1 MPTVFLMVA
10 KVAIVV
16 TLVKVIAA
24 KINLVIEGATAFI
37 VAILSSIGVW
47 YYYIATTETAITM
60 AMIMLL
66 VEVAIGAT
74 IGYKLLPSS
83 VKDFDLKNLR
93 GETLN
98 RKPGEIAG
106 RGY

>member
-1 MPTVFLMVA
+1 MPTVLIMIA

-16 TLVKVIAA
+16 TLIKVMAA
-24 KINLVIEGATAFI
+24 KFNLVVSGVWALI
-37 VAILSSIGVW
+37 VAILSSVGVW

-74 IGYKLLPSS
+74 MGYKLLPES
-83 VKDFDLKNLR
+83 VKSFDLKNLR
-93 GETLN
+93 GDVLN
-98 RKPGEIAG
+98 RKVGG
-106 RGY
+106 GHY

>member
-1 MPTVFLMVA
+1 MIA

-16 TLVKVIAA
+16 TFLKVVAA
-24 KINLVIEGATAFI
+24 KFNLVVTGVFALI

-93 GETLN
+93 GEVLN
-98 RKPGEIAG
+98 RGSSL
-106 RGY
+106 